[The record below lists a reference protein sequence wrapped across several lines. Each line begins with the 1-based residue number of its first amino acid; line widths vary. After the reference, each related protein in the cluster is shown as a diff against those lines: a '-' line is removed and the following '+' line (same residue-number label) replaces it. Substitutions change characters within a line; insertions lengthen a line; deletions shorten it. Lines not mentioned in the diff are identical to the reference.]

1 MDPELWKQVDALL
14 EQALDQPPEEREAF
28 VTQAAADNT
37 VLRDEVLSLLK
48 AQSQAAGF
56 MERSALNVAAQ
67 NLAQNSNITT
77 LASLVGQ
84 ELDTY
89 RIEKLLGAG
98 GMGEVYLAR
107 DLKLGR
113 MVALKVLPLHFVLDA
128 ERLSRFQREARA
140 LSSLNHPNL
149 VTIYEVGEAQGLH
162 FIAMELVEGQTL
174 SSLRDKLSVKELLA
188 IVVQVAE
195 ALGAAHQAGIIHRDI
210 KPDNVM
216 VRPDGYAKVLD
227 FGLVKLREV
236 EPVPGAPNHTKL
248 GVAMGTLAY
257 MSPEQAAGEPV
268 DQRTDIWSL
277 GVMLY
282 ELAAGRKPFTGETRQ
297 ATINAILSTQPN
309 SVVTTNPSLPPD
321 LDRILNKALD
331 KDRELRYQTASD
343 FRTDLRRLLRE
354 IDSSASGSGASG
366 AASFEHSEQ
375 TRWLWTAIASFLILM
390 TAALGW
396 LVWLKTKAGTPDWS
410 HAAHLQLTNEHGT
423 EFFPSLAPDG
433 KSFVYAS
440 NQSGNYDL
448 FVQRVGGKNATALTP
463 NTPSKEIQPA
473 FSPNGERIAF
483 RSTREPAGIYV
494 MEAGGENVRLVM
506 AGCHH
511 PAWSPDGNEIVCST
525 AGHDEAPTTRN
536 TLPSALWIA
545 NVETGTKRL
554 LCENDAMQPSWSPN
568 GKRIAFWFMPPSAGR
583 SDIATISRDGGEV
596 EVITKDASTNWN
608 PVWSPDGKFL
618 YFASD
623 RSGNMSFW
631 RVAIDE
637 QTGKALSEA
646 EAVSTPSNFNR
657 HLSFSANGRRM
668 IYVQTAQQANIQGL
682 KFDQHTEKIA
692 GEPFWITRGDR
703 HIVRPELSPDG
714 SRFVMRISRRTQDD
728 IVVVSRDGSQWRDL
742 TNDKFFDRYPRWS
755 PDGKRIAF
763 TSDRGGRYEIW
774 VLDADTGNLRQ
785 LTFNTPGD
793 TTFPLWSPD
802 GSQMLFRS
810 NFVNSVLDLN
820 KPWDEQN
827 LRLIP
832 MPSDNQRFVA
842 WDWSPDGKRVIGN
855 LSGPPSVV
863 ASFSF
868 ETNQYETL
876 SEFGGEFGG
885 GAMWLPDSTRF
896 VFFFQNKL
904 YLGDVKTK
912 RVREV
917 FSSGENEIRS
927 VDVSPDGELLYF
939 SVYSSESD
947 IWLLDLE

>member
-14 EQALDQPPEEREAF
+14 EQALEQPADERQAF
-28 VTQAAADNT
+28 VIRAAGNNSA
-37 VLRDEVLSLLK
+37 LRDEVLSLVK
-48 AQSQAAGF
+48 AQSQAAEF

-84 ELDTY
+84 ELETY

-113 MVALKVLPLHFVLDA
+113 MVALKVLPLHFVVDG

-149 VTIYEVGEAQGLH
+149 VTIYEVGEAKGLH
-162 FIAMELVEGQTL
+162 FIAMELIEGQTL
-174 SSLRDKLSVKELLA
+174 SSLRDKLSVKELLS

-195 ALGAAHQAGIIHRDI
+195 ALGAAHQAGIVHRDI

-227 FGLVKLREV
+227 FGLVKLTEAEV
-236 EPVPGAPNHTKL
+236 VPGAPNHTKL

-268 DQRTDIWSL
+268 DHRTDIWSL
-277 GVMLY
+277 GVVLY
-282 ELAAGRKPFTGETRQ
+282 ELATGRKPFSGETRQ
-297 ATINAILSTQPN
+297 ETINAILSTEPN
-309 SVVTTNPSLPPD
+309 SANNTNPTLPPD

-343 FRTDLRRLLRE
+343 FRADLRRLLRE
-354 IDSSASGSGASG
+354 IDSSASASG
-366 AASFEHSEQ
+366 PSAAVVAHRSVQ
-375 TRWLWTAIASFLILM
+375 PRWLW
-390 TAALGW
+390 AAVAGVVIVLTGLLAW
-396 LVWLKTKAGTPDWS
+396 LVWQKADTATIDWS
-410 HAAHLQLTNEHGT
+410 RAAHVQLTNEHGT

-440 NQSGNYDL
+440 DHNGNFDL
-448 FVQRVGGKNATALTP
+448 FVQRVGGKNATLLTP
-463 NTPSKEIQPA
+463 NTASDEIEPV

-483 RSTREPAGIYV
+483 RSTREPAGVYV
-494 MEAGGENVRLVM
+494 MEAGGENVRLVV

-511 PAWSPDGNEIVCST
+511 PAWSPDGQEIVCST
-525 AGHDEAPTTRN
+525 AGHEEAPTTRN
-536 TLPSALWIA
+536 TLPSALWVA
-545 NVETGTKRL
+545 NVESGNKRL
-554 LCENDAMQPSWSPN
+554 LCEGDAMQPSWSPN
-568 GKRIAFWFMPPSAGR
+568 GERVAFWFMPPSAGR
-583 SDIATISRDGGEV
+583 SDIGTIARNGGEI
-596 EVITKDASTNWN
+596 EVVTKDASTNWN

-623 RSGNMSFW
+623 RGGNMSFW

-637 QTGKALSEA
+637 VSGKVLSEA
-646 EAVSTPSNFNR
+646 EVVSTPSTFNR
-657 HLSFSANGRRM
+657 HLSFSGNGRRLA
-668 IYVQTAQQANIQGL
+668 YVQTAQQANIQAL
-682 KFDQHTEKIA
+682 KFDPSTERIA

-714 SRFVMRISRRTQDD
+714 TRFVMRISRRTQDD
-728 IVVVSRDGSQWRDL
+728 IVVVSRDGTQWRDL

-763 TSDRGGRYEIW
+763 ASDRGGRYEIW
-774 VLDADTGNLRQ
+774 VLDADATNLRQ
-785 LTFNTPGD
+785 LTFDSPGD

-802 GSQMLFRS
+802 GSQILFRR
-810 NFVNSVLDLN
+810 NFVNVVLDLN
-820 KPWDEQN
+820 KPWAEQN
-827 LRLIP
+827 LRTLP
-832 MPSDNQRFVA
+832 TPPDNQRFIA
-842 WDWSPDGKRVIGN
+842 WDWSPDGKRAIGN

-863 ASFSF
+863 CSFSF
-868 ETNQYETL
+868 ETNEYEKL

-885 GAMWLPDSTRF
+885 GVSWLPDSNRF
-896 VFFFQNKL
+896 VFFNNNKIL
-904 YLGDVKTK
+904 LGDVKTK
-912 RVREV
+912 RVREL
-917 FSSGENEIRS
+917 FSSNENEIRS
-927 VDVSPDGELLYF
+927 VGISSDGKLIYF
-939 SVYSSESD
+939 SLYSAESD